1 MPLARARA
9 AGKVLHLIIRT
20 VIHPFKS
27 SAVRKIQ
34 SNVSVDE
41 SADRLDGS
49 TSERRILQPIVIS
62 GKSLGESQKATQATL
77 GTAPSVQPA
86 GEMIIMSA
94 SCEDWVGPA
103 LLTLSSC
110 PEIKRPPSHQQIS
123 RTIGRLT
130 TALASAYNENQ
141 VALANLNLDFTLLR
155 VQAPL
160 QFEGIGSMI
169 SSKRKENA
177 ESGLSHRTAR
187 KLGALFDGVLPDI
200 PELIEAYGIRASEI
214 ARSERFKQKTK
225 RQIRSSQTRLALIR
239 RVYGRP

>member
-1 MPLARARA
+1 
-9 AGKVLHLIIRT
+9 
-20 VIHPFKS
+20 
-27 SAVRKIQ
+27 
-34 SNVSVDE
+34 
-41 SADRLDGS
+41 
-49 TSERRILQPIVIS
+49 
-62 GKSLGESQKATQATL
+62 
-77 GTAPSVQPA
+77 
-86 GEMIIMSA
+86 MSA
-94 SCEDWVGPA
+94 G
-103 LLTLSSC
+103 
-110 PEIKRPPSHQQIS
+110 
-123 RTIGRLT
+123 TIGRLT